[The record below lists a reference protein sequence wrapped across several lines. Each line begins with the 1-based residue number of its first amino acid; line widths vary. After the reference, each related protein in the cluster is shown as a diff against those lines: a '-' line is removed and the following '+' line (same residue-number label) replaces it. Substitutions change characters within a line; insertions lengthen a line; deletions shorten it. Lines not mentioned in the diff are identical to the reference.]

1 MLIRLIGVKVS
12 GLVRGMQ
19 QLDMF
24 EDTPEMV
31 SLYMT
36 MDNLRG
42 RFGRHAIRRAA
53 GVMTA
58 AERSE
63 RELRKASELL
73 AEKSKMEERLRGW
86 RCI

>member
-1 MLIRLIGVKVS
+1 MRC
-12 GLVRGMQ
+12 
-19 QLDMF
+19 
-24 EDTPEMV
+24 TP
-31 SLYMT
+31 
-36 MDNLRG
+36 
-42 RFGRHAIRRAA
+42 A
-53 GVMTA
+53 A

>member
-1 MLIRLIGVKVS
+1 
-12 GLVRGMQ
+12 
-19 QLDMF
+19 
-24 EDTPEMV
+24 MV

-36 MDNLRG
+36 MDTLRG

-73 AEKSKMEERLRGW
+73 NEQSHMEERLKKYAFYGR
-86 RCI
+86 